1 MAKEEE
7 VKIEEKAKEGQEK
20 LNFQK
25 LSFYASQLEGRLNN
39 ATKHIEELEKQL
51 TLYQM
56 QDYYQRAQMLCVI
69 LANDKIAEDFRKK
82 CEQELFELVY
92 PPQKEEEPKK

>member
-1 MAKEEE
+1 
-7 VKIEEKAKEGQEK
+7 
-20 LNFQK
+20 
-25 LSFYASQLEGRLNN
+25 
-39 ATKHIEELEKQL
+39 
-51 TLYQM
+51 M